1 MQKSNDKYG
10 TSVPKTS
17 VVMASH
23 PNTELCV
30 DLKTVRCVAG
40 RMYDGECLNGMLRR
54 DEEMHFTFIEH
65 ARKAAVP
72 VRRNPIV
79 YKGACINVHR
89 DEEGNVYPR
98 FTRPQLSGGYS
109 FQDFC
114 RQAIRELRTV
124 GGLGGEEVNV

>member
-1 MQKSNDKYG
+1 MQKKNNYG
-10 TSVPKTS
+10 TPVPKTV

-30 DLKTVRCVAG
+30 DLKTVTCKQG
-40 RMYDGECLNGMLRR
+40 RMYQGECLNGMLRH
-54 DEEMHFTFIEH
+54 DEEMHFTFVEH

-89 DEEGNVYPR
+89 DEVGNVYPR
-98 FTRPQLSGGYS
+98 FTRPQLSGMYT

-124 GGLGGEEVNV
+124 GGLGGE

>member
-1 MQKSNDKYG
+1 MQKKNNYG
-10 TSVPKTS
+10 TPVPKTV

-30 DLKTVRCVAG
+30 DLKTVTCKQG
-40 RMYDGECLNGMLRR
+40 RMYQGECLNGMLRH
-54 DEEMHFTFIEH
+54 DEEMHFTFVEH
-65 ARKAAVP
+65 AKKAAVP

-89 DEEGNVYPR
+89 DEVGNVYPR
-98 FTRPQLSGGYS
+98 FTRPQLSGMYT

-124 GGLGGEEVNV
+124 GGLGGE